1 MSPTVVTAPEPT
13 HSTPRLRP
21 NPSSTRARPPCPLS
35 LDARAQGPRAGELLA
50 ALALDAPAY
59 KRPRRSNEPTR
70 PIPSYLPDTLVSP
83 RSL

>member
-1 MSPTVVTAPEPT
+1 VTASEPT
-13 HSTPRLRP
+13 HSTPRPRP

-50 ALALDAPAY
+50 ALTLIALAY
-59 KRPRRSNEPTR
+59 KNPRRSNEGTR
-70 PIPSYLPDTLVSP
+70 PAPSYLPDNLSSP